1 MQTNLPA
8 LLLKAS
14 MALLAIWQGQS
25 LAANRCVGPDGQV
38 TFQDA
43 PCPSSSKAAA
53 PIKLRENTV
62 SNGLGRPAAPE
73 KLPFGQNRSENV
85 TIAAGALEVLATN
98 GRDCRIELKVRP
110 QSDEAITSCNR
121 YLAQYQMWREAA
133 AKEIREAIKDEPWY
147 QANRDIVRKATDSA
161 AIVNEVHSFIT
172 LNLRNR

>member
-1 MQTNLPA
+1 MQTNSIA
-8 LLLKAS
+8 LVLKAS
-14 MALLAIWQGQS
+14 IAILALWQSQS
-25 LAANRCVGPDGQV
+25 FAANRCVGQDGQV

-43 PCPSSSKAAA
+43 PCPASSKAAA
-53 PIKLRENTV
+53 PIRLWENTM

-73 KLPFGQNRSENV
+73 KLVFGPDRYENV

-110 QSDEAITSCNR
+110 DSDDAIKSCNR
-121 YLAQYQMWREAA
+121 YLAQYRMWREAA
-133 AKEIREAIKDEPWY
+133 AKEVREAIKDEAWY

>member
-1 MQTNLPA
+1 
-8 LLLKAS
+8 
-14 MALLAIWQGQS
+14 
-25 LAANRCVGPDGQV
+25 
-38 TFQDA
+38 
-43 PCPSSSKAAA
+43 
-53 PIKLRENTV
+53 V
-62 SNGLGRPAAPE
+62 SNGLGRTAAPE
-73 KLPFGQNRSENV
+73 KLAFGQNRSENV

-110 QSDEAITSCNR
+110 QSDEASISCNR